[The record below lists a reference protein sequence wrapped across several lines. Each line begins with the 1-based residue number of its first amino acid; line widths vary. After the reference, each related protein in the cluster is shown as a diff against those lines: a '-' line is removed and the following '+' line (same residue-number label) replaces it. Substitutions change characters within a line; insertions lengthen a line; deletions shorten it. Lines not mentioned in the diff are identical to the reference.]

1 MFFSAVC
8 RTPQRVCELCSGV
21 LAPHQQLLAG
31 TLAAAAQ
38 PPVQDSPDAISLRA
52 WLNSPWTGTLG
63 EDIFKAANLLTTFVK
78 VRFCAG

>member
-1 MFFSAVC
+1 M
-8 RTPQRVCELCSGV
+8 CELCSGV